1 MTQARQ
7 PVGVG
12 VPPLSMTIDVED
24 FYDGMAVLGH
34 EVPRP
39 PDLVE
44 ELARLVESLDAVT
57 GGPKVTLFVVGNH
70 MTRIIPALATFASAG
85 HEIASHGPDHG
96 RLPEDTVSWLRKG
109 REILEQQLQVKVTGF
124 RSPRF
129 DLPPHGDLARYRGE
143 LADAGYEYVSDASF
157 LGAGSP
163 LREAPVMS
171 WRGVRLGGGSY
182 QRLLPLAAVS
192 AAIRSSPGTAV
203 CYYHSYDFD
212 GTTPGLSAIRSQAV
226 ARQVLGRGRIAP
238 MFLRLVRR
246 FGSETCNRVAI

>member
-1 MTQARQ
+1 MTPSQQ
-7 PVGVG
+7 SVGVR

-24 FYDGMAVLGH
+24 FYEGMAVLG
-34 EVPRP
+34 VDIPRP

-57 GGPKVTLFVVGNH
+57 GAPKVTLFVVGNH
-70 MTRIIPALATFASAG
+70 MARIIPALETFASAG

-143 LADAGYEYVSDASF
+143 LADAGYEYVSDASL

-163 LREAPVMS
+163 VREAPVMS

-192 AAIRSSPGTAV
+192 TAIRSSPGTAV

-212 GTTPGLSAIRSQAV
+212 GTTPGWSAIRSQAV

-238 MFLRLVRR
+238 MFMRLVRQ

>member
-1 MTQARQ
+1 M
-7 PVGVG
+7 
-12 VPPLSMTIDVED
+12 SIDVED

-44 ELARLVESLDAVT
+44 ELALLVERLDRLDRLDRVRTPTAGT
-57 GGPKVTLFVVGNH
+57 GAADKPKVTLFVVGNH
-70 MTRIIPALATFASAG
+70 LERIRPALATFAAAG

-96 RLPEDTVSWLRKG
+96 RLPEDVVPWLRKG
-109 REILEQQLQVKVTGF
+109 REMLENELQVKVTGF

-129 DLPPHGDLARYRGE
+129 DLPPHGSLARYRAE
-143 LADAGYEYVSDASF
+143 LAEAGYDYVSDASH
-157 LGAGSP
+157 LGSSSP
-163 LREAPVMS
+163 VREAPVMS

-192 AAIRSSPGTAV
+192 AAIRSSPGAAV

-212 GTTPGLSAIRSQAV
+212 GTTPGLRSIRSQAV
-226 ARQVLGRGRIAP
+226 AKQVLGRGRIAP